1 MLSELQRARISKLA
15 NLGAC
20 GTARDW
26 VATAEGSAQELWDKC
41 PRGDWMFWLISET
54 ADSEPWSDERKK
66 FCLAALECADLAAQ
80 FRSTAMN
87 SAVDTIKSYL
97 RGEGSMEVARETVE
111 IIEALYIRGLTPEC
125 KAHEAVYD
133 AVYVLENPTY
143 NVYEVVTDVYRAF
156 NDDETILAQCA
167 DIVRKHYPIVPI
179 GE

>member
-26 VATAEGSAQELWDKC
+26 VATAEESAQELWDKC
-41 PRGDWMFWLISET
+41 PRGDWMLWLISKT
-54 ADSEPWSDERKK
+54 DKWEPWSGERKK
-66 FCLAALECADLAAQ
+66 FGLAALECADLAAQ
-80 FRSTAMN
+80 FRSEAMN

-97 RGEGSMEVARETVE
+97 RGECSIEVPRETVE
-111 IIEALYIRGLTPEC
+111 IIKDLYIRGLTSERE
-125 KAHEAVYD
+125 AHRAAYY
-133 AVYVLENPTY
+133 AVYVLEDSLD

-156 NDDETILAQCA
+156 NSDDTILAQCA